1 MQELIKRAVKVNI
14 ILVLAVALVFAAMRK
29 FSFSAG
35 VLISAAWS
43 MANFLFTINLLE
55 IALLRKPKGKLLLLL
70 LIKFP
75 VLYLLGFLILVF
87 KVFPALSLLL
97 GLSSILLVLGVF
109 NIWPKLNKPNTNCP
123 T

>member
-1 MQELIKRAVKVNI
+1 MPGLIKKAVKVNS
-14 ILVLAVALVFAAMRK
+14 ILMLTVALICAVMGK
-29 FSFSAG
+29 VSFGAG
-35 VLISAAWS
+35 LLVSAAWS
-43 MANFLFTINLLE
+43 MANFLFTIGLLD

-97 GLSSILLVLGVF
+97 GLSSILLILGVLH
-109 NIWPKLNKPNTNCP
+109 ICPKLNRSNTNCP
-123 T
+123 I